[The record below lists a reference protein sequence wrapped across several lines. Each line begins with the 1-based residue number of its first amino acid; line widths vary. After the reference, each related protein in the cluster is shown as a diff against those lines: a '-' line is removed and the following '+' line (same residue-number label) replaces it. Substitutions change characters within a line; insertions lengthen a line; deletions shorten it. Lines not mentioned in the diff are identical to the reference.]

1 MGENAVT
8 ASVDVS
14 MREKPS
20 IEPILEVRD
29 LRKRFGS
36 LEVLKGVSL
45 QVQRGEVI
53 AIIGP
58 SGSGKSTLLRC
69 VNFLE
74 EPTGGDILFEG
85 KRIEYRSSS
94 FSGRHRAKK
103 DITKLRSEIGMV
115 FQSFNLWPHKTVV
128 GNIIEAPV
136 YVKRIP
142 RATAT
147 QEAEDLLER
156 FGLGDKRDEYP
167 LRLSG
172 GQQQRVAIIRA
183 LAMAPK
189 VMLFDEVTSALDP
202 ELVGEVL
209 DALEKLAQA
218 GMTMLVVTHE
228 MGFAKD
234 CSSRLLFID
243 QGQIQEQ
250 GPSREL
256 LTQPKEERTRKFL
269 QRVLRH

>member
-1 MGENAVT
+1 
-8 ASVDVS
+8 
-14 MREKPS
+14 
-20 IEPILEVRD
+20 
-29 LRKRFGS
+29 
-36 LEVLKGVSL
+36 
-45 QVQRGEVI
+45 
-53 AIIGP
+53 
-58 SGSGKSTLLRC
+58 
-69 VNFLE
+69 
-74 EPTGGDILFEG
+74 
-85 KRIEYRSSS
+85 
-94 FSGRHRAKK
+94 
-103 DITKLRSEIGMV
+103 MV
-115 FQSFNLWPHKTVV
+115 FQSFNLWPHKSVLE
-128 GNIIEAPV
+128 NIIEAPV
-136 YVKRIP
+136 YVKKVP
-142 RATAT
+142 RERAI
-147 QEAEDLLER
+147 QEAVDLLGR
-156 FGLGDKRDEYP
+156 FGLDDKRDEYP

-172 GQQQRVAIIRA
+172 GQQQRVAIMRA

-209 DALEKLAQA
+209 DVLEKLAQA

-256 LTQPKEERTRKFL
+256 LTQPKEERTQKFL